1 MDFEIEGMDE
11 LIQSLEQFS
20 SDAPKLKERALKE
33 SRKFFKN
40 KVKENV
46 VVRTGNLQKHIELSD
61 VDGNTIFVY
70 VDQQGPAYYGVMIEE
85 GTSKMRAQP
94 YMYPTFHRS
103 RRQIE
108 RILANSL
115 REDMGLMP

>member
-1 MDFEIEGMDE
+1 MDFEVEGLDE
-11 LIQSLEQFS
+11 RVQSLEKFS
-20 SDAPKLKERALKE
+20 SDAKKSKERALKKAE
-33 SRKFFKN
+33 KYYHG